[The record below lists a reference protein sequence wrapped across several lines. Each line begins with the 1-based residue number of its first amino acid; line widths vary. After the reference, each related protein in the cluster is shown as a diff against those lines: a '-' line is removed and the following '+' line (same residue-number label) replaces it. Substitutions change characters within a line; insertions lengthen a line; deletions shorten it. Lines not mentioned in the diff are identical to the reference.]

1 MLMCV
6 LIVTCRCQ
14 LNLIDASE
22 LVNTVTQG
30 AGSPGSSVVS
40 GLSSTSSLVEQE
52 RFHNGT
58 EKVKNYYIAFQYQ
71 IISMIP

>member
-1 MLMCV
+1 MCA

-14 LNLIDASE
+14 IDSHRVTE
-22 LVNTVTQG
+22 LVSTVSQG
-30 AGSPGSSVVS
+30 AGSPGSSVAS
-40 GLSSTSSLVEQE
+40 GLSSMSSLVEQE

-71 IISMIP
+71 IVSMIP